1 MLCCSALPQEA
12 PFCLCRGHESAY
24 GQPIHVLPFFFSLYI
39 YLLAN
44 NSSLAITIIA
54 ITVAAFILLLSFHL
68 FQISVMRG
76 ELFRRALR
84 LVKNLNIRSYAA
96 ALAAFE
102 ALWS

>member
-1 MLCCSALPQEA
+1 M
-12 PFCLCRGHESAY
+12 
-24 GQPIHVLPFFFSLYI
+24 
-39 YLLAN
+39 YLTAK
-44 NSSLAITIIA
+44 NSIAAITIIA

-68 FQISVMRG
+68 FQISIMRG

>member
-1 MLCCSALPQEA
+1 M
-12 PFCLCRGHESAY
+12 
-24 GQPIHVLPFFFSLYI
+24 
-39 YLLAN
+39 YLAAK
-44 NSSLAITIIA
+44 NSIAAIIIIA
-54 ITVAAFILLLSFHL
+54 IIVAAFILQSSFHL
-68 FQISVMRG
+68 FQVSVMRG